1 MLNIAMRNS
10 LLIGVLCASFA
21 GVNCHTSAR
30 AQLAPAATQTAAA
43 NGYDLLMAA
52 RPLLLPGLNGEP
64 SAAEKLALAEN
75 LRRQRLA
82 VARNAPALAQ
92 VRAALKL
99 GIAIQPQDG
108 PNFQIGAAAREFA
121 RQFAQEA
128 AVRAADGDAMGAA
141 QSSLDSFELGAQ
153 IGRGSLIQS
162 LVGTTIASIA
172 RVNLLKYAPLLS
184 AEQSREVAAQWEQIN
199 ATRPTFAQIL
209 RDEEQTSARFTK
221 SMLFDPKSR
230 AQLEAKSKK
239 PPAKD
244 AEFTLAQMRQLLAL
258 TSDQVE
264 AEYAQVFDAAVL
276 RAAQPYQSSL
286 KAAPFHSDD
295 PLVRY
300 SADSLSN
307 PLFRFGFER
316 DVTLNRFA
324 AAALQLRAI
333 KLETG
338 NYPETFDAGAD
349 PYSPDLAPLIYRRE
363 GENYLL
369 YSVGP
374 DGKDEGGAEIQ
385 TLVTDEKTGVKSV
398 NARLMPDSTG
408 DMMAPVL

>member
-1 MLNIAMRNS
+1 MRNS
-10 LLIGVLCASFA
+10 LLIGALCASFA
-21 GVNCHTSAR
+21 GLNCHTSAR
-30 AQLAPAATQTAAA
+30 AQVAPAATQTAAA

-52 RPLLLPGLNGEP
+52 RSLLLPGPNGEP
-64 SAAEKLALAEN
+64 SAAEKLAPAEN

-99 GIAIQPQDG
+99 GIMVPPQDG
-108 PNFQIGAAAREFA
+108 PNFQIGAASREFA

-128 AVRAADGDAMGAA
+128 AVRAADGDARGAA
-141 QSSLDSFELGAQ
+141 QSSLDSFELSAQ
-153 IGRGSLIQS
+153 IGHGSLIQS
-162 LVGTTIASIA
+162 LVGTAIASIA
-172 RVNLLKYAPLLS
+172 RGNLLKYAPLLS
-184 AEQSREVAAQWEQIN
+184 AEESREVAAQWEQIN

-230 AQLEAKSKK
+230 AQLEAESKK

-264 AEYAQVFDAAVL
+264 ADYAQVFDAAVL
-276 RAAQPYQSSL
+276 RAAQPYQRVL
-286 KAAPFHSDD
+286 EAAPFHSDN

-307 PLFRFGFER
+307 PLFRFSFER
-316 DVTLNRFA
+316 DVALNRFA
-324 AAALQLRAI
+324 AAALQLRAA
-333 KLETG
+333 KLEIG
-338 NYPETFDAGAD
+338 AYPETFDAGAD
-349 PYSPDLAPLIYRRE
+349 PYSPDPAPLIYKRE
-363 GENYLL
+363 GDSYVL

-374 DGKDEGGAEIQ
+374 DGKDDDGAEIQ
-385 TLVTDEKTGVKSV
+385 TLIADDETGVKSV
-398 NARLMPDSTG
+398 SARLMPNSTG
-408 DMMAPVL
+408 DLVAPVL